1 MAKPVL
7 TEEIAYEALQN
18 FFANNNK
25 LLVLFGTGTSCAID
39 TDFGMEPLFKKLS
52 DEIPKQTSD
61 KNMIS
66 EWKSVE
72 ANFLSTKDFESAMNA
87 IKNDA
92 LLELIVQET
101 FKHVKEVD
109 QKACNSIFNEDKT
122 WTAIYLLKQIVDNLP
137 PGYPVLHVATPNYD
151 MVAEYA
157 FSVANI
163 PYITGFWGGIVKKID
178 WTQAS
183 RTITFPEKTIVR
195 RKQQSITGRKKHI
208 RLYKVHGSL
217 NTFLMDDKI
226 VECDLWKD
234 NTPDF
239 VKPMIITPGESKYK
253 RIHNF
258 RSDLLKE
265 FDDAVNNLNAFLF
278 LGFGFNDTQLINS
291 KIKPKLKE
299 QKPALII
306 TRDLNKNIEE
316 LLNVSE
322 NCWIVC
328 KHQDSTNEY
337 TRIYNS
343 KFDNWL
349 YINDRQ
355 LWNFK
360 TFTTV
365 ILGG

>member
-1 MAKPVL
+1 MAKTVL
-7 TEEIAYEALQN
+7 TKEIAYEALQN
-18 FFANNNK
+18 FFANNK
-25 LLVLFGTGTSCAID
+25 PLVLFGTGTSCAID

-61 KNMIS
+61 KTMIS
-66 EWKSVE
+66 EWRSVE
-72 ANFLSTKDFESAMNA
+72 ENFLSTKDFENAMNA
-87 IKNDA
+87 IKNDK

-122 WTAIYLLKQIVDNLP
+122 WTAISLLKKIVDNLP
-137 PGYPVLHVATPNYD
+137 PVDPVLHVATPNYD

-178 WTQAS
+178 WAQAS
-183 RTITFPEKTIVR
+183 RTITFSEIISDRGKT
-195 RKQQSITGRKKHI
+195 QFTTRKKNHI

-217 NTFLMDDKI
+217 NTFLMNGKI
-226 VECDLWKD
+226 VECDIWKD
-234 NTPDF
+234 YTPDF
-239 VKPMIITPGESKYK
+239 VKPMIITPGESKHQK
-253 RIHNF
+253 IHNF

-265 FDDAVNNLNAFLF
+265 FDDAVNNHNAFLF
-278 LGFGFNDTQLINS
+278 LGFGFNDTQLIND

-306 TRDLNKNIEE
+306 TRDLNKNIQE

-328 KHQDSTNEY
+328 KHQDSANEY

-349 YINDRQ
+349 YINDQQ